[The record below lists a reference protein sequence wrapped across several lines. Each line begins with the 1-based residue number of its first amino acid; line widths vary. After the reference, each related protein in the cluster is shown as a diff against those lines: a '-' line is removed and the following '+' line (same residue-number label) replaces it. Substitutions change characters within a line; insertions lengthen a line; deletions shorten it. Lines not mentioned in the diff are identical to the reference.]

1 MPGTPKSAARELRE
15 LSVDE
20 LAIDDE
26 ASFRHVA
33 LYADLKEILRRHGYR
48 FRVLPDAYAG
58 RWDRALVLN
67 LTYWDANAG
76 GDILADARLPSDVLT
91 HAAWHHLAAGAL
103 DAGGAPGSAEAL
115 FVGEAIASAFDVY
128 LVGRLLGHSPDSLF
142 LQTQVPAMA
151 ESAQAAGLTEE
162 GFEELLEA
170 IAAGPDRAFEDLREL
185 LYDASLALAS
195 CRDADQGLAALARFD
210 GHRFAPLLHHYEL
223 SNWVLYARA
232 YAHEPATPDLRV
244 RELDASLRGAGEGA
258 LDWLTSA
265 WVAPALSRPPAG
277 QPAG

>member
-76 GDILADARLPSDVLT
+76 GDILAD
-91 HAAWHHLAAGAL
+91 L